1 MKKNSEILEQ
11 LRGECAN
18 MTTAQARAHIEKKQG
33 FEITLTGK
41 KPALH
46 YTVFY
51 NGERIANIEGIRGVK
66 GTRGAN
72 STVTVT
78 RRPRKVTASRTT
90 TAAVNVT
97 RLALSYFNDLDK
109 EYADKKATADN
120 TAAAAVTALKAA
132 LQSGLYTAAADYLNK
147 ALTAATTAAAAADRA
162 REIVTRAAD
171 IRARYTDFCLYK
183 IENRRN
189 AADYDK
195 QQRMLSVL
203 DETTA
208 ATVTAALKTSG
219 QYIEAPATFAR
230 PLCDGLQ
237 AVTAADLITA
247 ETAATFAAADRDR
260 AAAELYSIFANQV
273 DYVDNL
279 AARLDMTAAEVI
291 ALFCPAVLPDNND
304 VKVEATAAATP
315 ARKGRAKKTA

>member
-1 MKKNSEILEQ
+1 MKNSEILEQ
-11 LRGECAN
+11 LRSECKDMN
-18 MTTAQARAHIEKKQG
+18 TKQARAHIEKKAG
-33 FEITLTGK
+33 FSIELTGN
-41 KPALH
+41 KPAQH

-72 STVTVT
+72 SAVTVT
-78 RRPRKVTASRTT
+78 RRPRKVTATRT

-97 RLALSYFNDLDK
+97 MLALSYFHDLNK
-109 EYADKKATADN
+109 EYEDKKATADN

-132 LQSGLYTAAADYLNK
+132 VQSGLYKAAADYLNK
-147 ALTAATTAAAAADRA
+147 ALTAATTAAAANERA
-162 REIVTRAAD
+162 RDIVTRAAD

-183 IENRRN
+183 IENRRA

-208 ATVTAALKTSG
+208 ATVTEALKNSG
-219 QYIEAPATFAR
+219 QYIAAPAPFTR
-230 PLCDGLQ
+230 PVCDGLL
-237 AVTAADLITA
+237 AVTAADLTPA
-247 ETAATFAAADRDR
+247 EQVAAAAYLDRERAAADLREWLTDTDT
-260 AAAELYSIFANQV
+260 V
-273 DYVDNL
+273 TVT
-279 AARLDMTAAEVI
+279 AARLDITADTLRDMLTPYAAPTPAADEVAKTI
-291 ALFCPAVLPDNND
+291 L
-304 VKVEATAAATP
+304 TATP